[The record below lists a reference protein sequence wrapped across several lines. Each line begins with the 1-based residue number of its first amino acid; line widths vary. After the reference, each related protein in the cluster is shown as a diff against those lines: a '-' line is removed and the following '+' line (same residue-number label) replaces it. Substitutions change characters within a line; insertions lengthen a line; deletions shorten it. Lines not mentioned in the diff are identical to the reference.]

1 MIIKKVK
8 DYMSAPIYVIERNEP
23 IQRARNLMF
32 KYGIGRLPVMED
44 GRLVGIVT
52 KYDITN
58 RLNQAAPEWRRRP
71 IDKVPIQ
78 VVMTEKPITIFP
90 DATMPQAAELLI
102 ENDISGLPVER
113 EGQIAGMI
121 TSRDMMRYFSE
132 QDIKATVG
140 DLMTRNILGVHR
152 HHTIGHVLEEMNVQG
167 QSRALVYEDSNMP
180 VGIVTRSGLTFSE
193 IMGPKDEMETKNIK
207 MTRKDSTAGR
217 KQYRYVKEVPF
228 VAEDIMT
235 APIFSIGVEEK
246 AVAASRML
254 VDKNIIGMP
263 VLDRDEVV
271 GYFSADE
278 IITEIG
284 RWK

>member
-8 DYMSAPIYVIERNEP
+8 DYMSSPVNVIERNEP
-23 IQRARNLMF
+23 IQMARNLMF
-32 KYGIGRLPVMED
+32 KYSIGRLPVLD
-44 GRLVGIVT
+44 NGKLVGIVT

-113 EGQIAGMI
+113 DGEIVGMI
-121 TSRDMMRYFSE
+121 TTRDMVKYFSE

-140 DLMTRNILGVHR
+140 DLMSKNILNVHR

-167 QSRALVYEDSNMP
+167 VSRALVYEDNTTP

-193 IMGPKDEMETKNIK
+193 MMGPKDEMETKNIK
-207 MTRKDSTAGR
+207 MIRKESAAGR
-217 KQYRYVKEVPF
+217 KQYRYVKQMPF
-228 VAEDIMT
+228 VAEDVMT
-235 APIFSIGVEEK
+235 SPIFSLSPEIKAVEASKTLEEK
-246 AVAASRML
+246 H
-254 VDKNIIGMP
+254 IIGMP
-263 VLDRDEVV
+263 VLENNEVV

-278 IITEIG
+278 IIIEIG

>member
-1 MIIKKVK
+1 MIMKKVK

-32 KYGIGRLPVMED
+32 KYSIGRLPVMDE

-113 EGQIAGMI
+113 DSQIAGMI

-167 QSRALVYEDSNMP
+167 QSRALVYEDNNTP

-207 MTRKDSTAGR
+207 KTRKESTAGR
-217 KQYRYVKEVPF
+217 KQYRYIKQMPF

-235 APIFSIGVEEK
+235 APIFTIGAEEK
-246 AVAASRML
+246 AVVASHML
-254 VDKNIIGMP
+254 VEKSIIGMP
-263 VLDRDEVV
+263 VVDKDEVV

-278 IITEIG
+278 IIAEIG

>member
-8 DYMSAPIYVIERNEP
+8 DYMNAPVYVIERNEP

-32 KYGIGRLPVMED
+32 KYGIGRLPVLEN
-44 GRLVGIVT
+44 GTLVGIVT

-58 RLNQAAPEWRRRP
+58 RLYQAAPEWRRRP

-90 DATMPQAAELLI
+90 EATMPQAAELMI

-113 EGQIAGMI
+113 EREIVGMI
-121 TSRDMMRYFSE
+121 TSRDMVKYFAE
-132 QDIKATVG
+132 QEIKATVG
-140 DLMTRNILGVHR
+140 DMMSKNILNVHR

-167 QSRALVYEDSNMP
+167 VSRALVYEDNASP
-180 VGIVTRSGLTFSE
+180 VGIITRSGLTFSE

-207 MTRKDSTAGR
+207 MTRKESTAGR
-217 KQYRYVKEVPF
+217 KQNRYVKQMPF
-228 VAEDIMT
+228 VAEDIMASPLFT
-235 APIFSIGVEEK
+235 MSTETKAIDAAKTLAEK
-246 AVAASRML
+246 H
-254 VDKNIIGMP
+254 IIGMP
-263 VLDRDEVV
+263 VVEKNEVV

-278 IITEIG
+278 IIAEIG
-284 RWK
+284 KWK

>member
-8 DYMSAPIYVIERNEP
+8 DYMTAPIYVIERNEP

-32 KYGIGRLPVMED
+32 KYGIGRLPVLD
-44 GRLVGIVT
+44 GGKLLGIVT

-90 DATMPQAAELLI
+90 DATMPQAAELMI

-113 EGQIAGMI
+113 DGELVGMI
-121 TSRDMMRYFSE
+121 TTRDMMKYFSE

-140 DLMTRNILGVHR
+140 DMMNKNVLKVHR

-167 QSRALVYEDSNMP
+167 SSRALVYEDNNMP
-180 VGIVTRSGLTFSE
+180 VGIVTRSGLTFSD

-207 MTRKDSTAGR
+207 MTRKESTGGR
-217 KQYRYVKEVPF
+217 KQYRYIRELPF

-235 APIFSIGVEEK
+235 SPVITINPEIRAVDAAKTLVEK
-246 AVAASRML
+246 S
-254 VDKNIIGMP
+254 IIGMP
-263 VLDRDEVV
+263 VMEKNDVV
-271 GYFSADE
+271 GYFSADDLVA
-278 IITEIG
+278 EIG
-284 RWK
+284 KWK